1 MRIIYIKAND
11 VWEYF
16 HENHVIERKCIAEDT
31 TFDVKAY
38 AYMEND
44 TITLTVESEGKIYEC
59 IAASTKEDCEDAV
72 EDVYEFYMYCN
83 IDNLEEDFDE
93 GESEDDAINDR
104 EDQLF
109 YAVYDFLNVV
119 AEEEDLDRDD
129 GQELIRRVLE
139 DILEYLYKKY
149 RLKIRRPMFLEDGKG
164 NEVFVEYPYGYM
176 NTESGI

>member
-1 MRIIYIKAND
+1 MRVVYFD
-11 VWEYF
+11 PDEVWKYF
-16 HENHVIERKCIAEDT
+16 RENHERKCIAEDT
-31 TFDVKAY
+31 TFDVQAY
-38 AYMEND
+38 ARNQNG
-44 TITLTVESEGKIYEC
+44 TITLTVESEGKIDEC
-59 IAASTKEDCEDAV
+59 FSVSTEEECKEAV
-72 EDVYEFYMYCN
+72 ENIYEFYIYDV
-83 IDNLEEDFDE
+83 DNPEEDFDE
-93 GESEDDAINDR
+93 GESESEDDVISDR

-119 AEEEDLDRDD
+119 AEEEDLDCDD

-149 RLKIRRPMFLEDGKG
+149 RLKIRRPMFLEDGGG